1 MSQTGWDLDTGSNG
15 SGTKTEF
22 TKFPEG
28 ITRIRIVDEAP
39 FQRWTHWQQK
49 HKRSINCPG
58 KGCPICDIRRNEKA
72 NKMPPTQAIA
82 KRFAINVINRETNRL
97 EILEQGKTFF
107 EDVRDLMEDLKKE
120 GKKLSDAD
128 FKVRRR
134 GTTKD
139 DTSYRVDID
148 EKYPLSDADLKLL
161 ENRVDLQ
168 AYFTPH
174 TNEQILRILNGEAWE
189 DVMKREEEVA
199 PSEEAVGTEEEIEIV

>member
-1 MSQTGWDLDTGSNG
+1 MSQTGWDLDTGSG
-15 SGTKTEF
+15 SSSTKTEF

-28 ITRIRIVDEAP
+28 ITRIRIVDDAP

-49 HKRSINCPG
+49 AKRSINCPG

-72 NKMPPTQAIA
+72 NKMPSTQAIA

-120 GKKLSDAD
+120 GKKLSEAD

-148 EKYPLSDADLKLL
+148 EKYPLSDADMKLL
-161 ENRVDLQ
+161 ENRVNLQ
-168 AYFTPH
+168 EYFTPH

-189 DVMKREEEVA
+189 EVMKREEEVV
-199 PSEEAVGTEEEIEIV
+199 PLEETVGTEEEIEIE